1 MGWLSRLLGSS
12 NDTPAAA
19 TPSAAAAASAT
30 AAGSP
35 LTVPLRFT
43 PVYQTVVWGGR
54 RMETWRSDL
63 PNGPIGESWDL
74 ADHARGMSVVADGP
88 LAGTTLKDLTKRFGA
103 ALIGPTYSGGDF
115 PLLIKLIDAND
126 RLSIQVHPDDR
137 LAKELKVGD
146 RGKTECWYL
155 LSDHGEL
162 FVGAKPGVTKEI
174 FTAAREAGTLA
185 DTLNRFV
192 TKAGDF
198 FFIPGR
204 TVHALGAGCLIYEIQ
219 QTCDVTFRVDD
230 WGRVG
235 LDGKPRP
242 LHVAESLATIDFTA
256 TAGPATGASEPH
268 PDGGTVRALARCPYF
283 HVDER
288 RAKRMNHRG
297 ASCAIVTCIGGHGR
311 LNTADGFVPLT
322 PMTTVLVP
330 AAAGE
335 WNAYGEKNSELH
347 LLVTTIP

>member
-1 MGWLSRLLGSS
+1 MLGWLRRLVGPPGDQASVP
-12 NDTPAAA
+12 TGPAA
-19 TPSAAAAASAT
+19 TNAASA
-30 AAGSP
+30 GNP
-35 LTVPLRFT
+35 LTLPLRFK
-43 PVYQTVVWGGR
+43 PAYQTVMWGGR
-54 RMETWRSDL
+54 RMEAFRADL
-63 PNGPIGESWDL
+63 PAGPIGESWDL

-88 LAGTTLKDLTKRFGA
+88 LAGTTLKELTKRFGT
-103 ALIGPTYSGGDF
+103 ALVGPTYTGGDF
-115 PLLIKLIDAND
+115 PLLVKLIDAND

-137 LAKELKVGD
+137 LAKELKVGE

-155 LSDHGEL
+155 LSDGGEL
-162 FVGAKPGVTKEI
+162 FVGTQAGVTKES

-185 DTLNRFV
+185 DTLSRFV
-192 TKAGDF
+192 TKPGDF
-198 FFIPGR
+198 FFIPAR

-242 LHVAESLATIDFTA
+242 LHIAESLATIDFTA
-256 TAGPATGASEPH
+256 GAGRAVGDFDVTR
-268 PDGGTVRALARCPYF
+268 DGRVRALARCPYF
-283 HVDER
+283 HLDEHHAR
-288 RAKRMNHRG
+288 RLSLRSS
-297 ASCAIVTCIGGHGR
+297 SCTIVTCIGGHGR
-311 LNTADGFVPLT
+311 LNTAEGSAPLT

>member
-1 MGWLSRLLGSS
+1 MGWFRRLLGGG
-12 NDTPAAA
+12 DGP
-19 TPSAAAAASAT
+19 ASAT
-30 AAGSP
+30 DKPTATADVPAGSP
-35 LTVPLRFT
+35 LRAPLIFK
-43 PVYQTVVWGGR
+43 PAYQTVVWGGR
-54 RMETWRSDL
+54 RMEAFRSDL
-63 PNGPIGESWDL
+63 PSGPIGESWDL

-88 LAGTTLKDLTKRFGA
+88 LAGTTLKDLTRRFGQ
-103 ALIGPTYSGGDF
+103 ALVGPSYHGGDF
-115 PLLIKLIDAND
+115 PLMVKLIDAND
-126 RLSIQVHPDDR
+126 RLSVQVHPDDR
-137 LAKELKVGD
+137 LAKELKVGE
-146 RGKTECWYL
+146 RGKTECWYFL
-155 LSDHGEL
+155 TGGGEL
-162 FVGAKPGVTKEI
+162 FVGTKPGVTKES
-174 FTAAREAGTLA
+174 FAAARESGTLA

-192 TKAGDF
+192 AKEGDF

-242 LHVAESLATIDFTA
+242 LHVGESLATIDFTA
-256 TAGPATGASEPH
+256 TAGPAAGEFEIH
-268 PDGGTVRALARCPYF
+268 PDGRVRALARCPYF
-283 HVDER
+283 QVDEHR
-288 RAKRMNHRG
+288 TKRISLTSP
-297 ASCAIVTCIGGHGR
+297 SCTVVTCIGGRGR
-311 LNTADGFVPLT
+311 LNTADGSAALV